1 MNERYAV
8 EFDGYIMDVD
18 QVRDEGW
25 NEDAYPFNLPSVRS
39 WEKLQLHEK
48 VTFFVGENGSGKST
62 LIEAIA
68 VAAGFNPEGGSRDHH
83 FSTRDTHSQLHK
95 QLRLVR
101 APIRPK
107 DGYFLRAESFYS
119 QSSYIDDVADS
130 GRYGG
135 KELHSQSH
143 GESFMSVF
151 WNRFSGNGLYI
162 LDEPEAALSPN
173 RQFSFLTHL
182 HDLVKSKSQFIIATH
197 SPIILA
203 YPNAWIYQMTET
215 GPIRLPWDGLEHVDL
230 TRQFLNKP
238 DVFLDMLLQ
247 SDEEDHD

>member
-1 MNERYAV
+1 MKERYAV

-18 QVRDEGW
+18 QVRDDRW
-25 NEDAYPFNLPSVRS
+25 HEDAYPFNLPAVRS

-68 VAAGFNPEGGSRDHH
+68 VAAGFNPEGGSRDHA
-83 FSTRDTHSQLHK
+83 FSTRATHSQLHEH
-95 QLRLVR
+95 LRLVR
-101 APIRPK
+101 APFRPK
-107 DGYFLRAESFYS
+107 DGYFLRAESFYA
-119 QSSYIDDVADS
+119 QSSYIDDVANPD
-130 GRYGG
+130 RYGG
-135 KELHSQSH
+135 KALHAQSH
-143 GESFMSVF
+143 GESFMSLF
-151 WNRFSGNGLYI
+151 WNRFEGKGLYI

-182 HDLVKSKSQFIIATH
+182 HNLVQDGSQFIIATH

-215 GPIRLPWDGLEHVDL
+215 GPERLPWDALEHVDL

-247 SDEEDHD
+247 SDDVNED